1 MITSAHIQTVNAP
14 RRGDRAD
21 TSQPCSASVPAS
33 GTATAAFAVAGW
45 RVDPRTRS
53 LSRGETSCRLSPRA
67 LTLLVTLA
75 ERPGEALDRDTLM
88 DAIWPDTMVSDESLT
103 QAVKELRRAFGG
115 EGRRLVETIPRF
127 GYRLTGEVLRDG
139 MPPQH
144 ASDLFDIDAYQLCLD
159 GHAALSH
166 GGRIAVSRFQSLTGE
181 AARRAPDFA
190 FARASHA
197 IAIGCGWLYQRDTA
211 ENADAAVSEAEA
223 ALALKPDLGLAHT
236 AKAFALGAVGR
247 AAEAVRALETALQY
261 GRNDAEALFV
271 AARLLFV
278 LGRYRAAATLAERA
292 ATLSPTEFWPLHF
305 GVRAAAVFDPARSRR
320 NAAACLNRVEA
331 ALRIEPD
338 HARARNLL
346 GPLLATLG
354 REGEAVAAIE
364 SQPDTETTL
373 QVYDAIALAMVG
385 EKGRS
390 IRTLQGLAERGWRH
404 GDWLAAEPAFAA
416 MTDDGRYRR
425 ALAAINCG

>member
-1 MITSAHIQTVNAP
+1 MITRVHIPSFNASRP
-14 RRGDRAD
+14 DQRRGA
-21 TSQPCSASVPAS
+21 SQPCC
-33 GTATAAFAVAGW
+33 ATTPSSETRAAAFAVAGW

-53 LSRGETSCRLSPRA
+53 LSRGEASCRLSPRA

-75 ERPGEALDRDTLM
+75 EHPGEALDRDTLM
-88 DAIWPDTMVSDESLT
+88 DAIWPNTTVSDESLT

-139 MPPQH
+139 MPPHH
-144 ASDLFDIDAYQLCLD
+144 ASSLFDIDAYQLCLD

-166 GGRIAVSRFQSLTGE
+166 GGRTAVSRFQSLTGQ
-181 AARRAPDFA
+181 AARHAPDFA
-190 FARASHA
+190 FARAAHA
-197 IAIGCGWLYQRDTA
+197 IALGCGWLYQRDRA
-211 ENADAAVSEAEA
+211 ESAEAAVSEAEA

-247 AAEAVRALETALQY
+247 AAEAVRALETALQF

-320 NAAACLNRVEA
+320 NAATCLKRVEA
-331 ALRIEPD
+331 TLRIEPE

-354 REGEAVAAIE
+354 RKDEAVAAIE
-364 SQPDTETTL
+364 AQPDTETTL

-390 IRTLQGLAERGWRH
+390 ISTLQGLAERGWRH

-425 ALAAINCG
+425 TLATINHG